1 MFHDF
6 SEVNMSRQQM
16 IHFVEDQLEK
26 GLERTDAIRNLAL
39 YLDEDDPVNPEFWFQ
54 SMIGGE

>member
-16 IHFVEDQLEK
+16 VAFVEDQLSK
-26 GLERTDAIRNLAL
+26 GLERVDAIRNLAF
-39 YLDEDDPVNPEFWFQ
+39 YLDMDDPVNPELWFQ
-54 SMIGGE
+54 TMIGGE